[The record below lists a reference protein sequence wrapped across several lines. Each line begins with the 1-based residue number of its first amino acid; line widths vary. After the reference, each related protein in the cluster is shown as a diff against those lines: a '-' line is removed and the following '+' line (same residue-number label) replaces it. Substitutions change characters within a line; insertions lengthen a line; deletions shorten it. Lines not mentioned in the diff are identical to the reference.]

1 MTRKKSKDRQE
12 VKVTVDCPWLL
23 ENYTTYKLG
32 DLVDSFEILRK
43 KYGRDALYY
52 RNYYY
57 DSYDGYTEDNS
68 EITYMRLE
76 TDEEMG
82 KRMLPLDKSEINQE
96 N

>member
-1 MTRKKSKDRQE
+1 M
-12 VKVTVDCPWLL
+12 L
-23 ENYTTYKLG
+23 YII
-32 DLVDSFEILRK
+32 EIITMILMM
-43 KYGRDALYY
+43 D
-52 RNYYY
+52 
-57 DSYDGYTEDNS
+57 YTEDDS